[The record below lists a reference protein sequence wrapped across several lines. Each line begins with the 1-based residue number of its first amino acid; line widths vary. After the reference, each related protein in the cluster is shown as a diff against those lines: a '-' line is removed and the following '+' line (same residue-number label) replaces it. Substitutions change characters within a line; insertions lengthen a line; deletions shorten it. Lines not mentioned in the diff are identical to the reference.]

1 MLLKPKIQNES
12 TEWAHFRIKEQSD
25 ACADTKPKQ

>member
-12 TEWAHFRIKEQSD
+12 KESAYFRIKEHSD